1 MRRFVKHFYSWYN
14 DAPIEDLINDYA
26 ETNNL
31 NIITIAPMS
40 GNGIYVLFEE
50 IQD

>member
-14 DAPIEDLINDYA
+14 DVPIEDLINDYA

-31 NIITIAPMS
+31 NIIMIAPMS